1 MAESIFPKW
10 MSEIYSGAIAESV
23 IKYYDITIVAEEG
36 CIFMERIGK
45 IFKFMKEHG
54 LECIAIKDIY
64 TIRYLTGFTGDSSI
78 LYADDRVAVLI
89 TDGRYTEQARS
100 ELKYCRVM
108 EYKADHSNSIWE
120 TVAGLVGTNR
130 KMGFDGETYSY
141 DDAKALQTSLPETI
155 ELVSVSLRS
164 LRSVKDE
171 RELEC
176 LWQASKIADGAF
188 ERLLKEIKAGMT
200 EKELAARLEYY
211 MRSLGSEGVSFDT
224 IVASGHRSALPHGA
238 PTDKVIEVGDFVTF
252 DFGAMYNGYH
262 SDTTRTVVM
271 GMANS
276 WHREIYTVVQ
286 EAQYRGM
293 KAAKPGI
300 TGKELDAE
308 IRGYL
313 ESRGYGKYFNH
324 GLGHG
329 VGLEIHELPNINS
342 RGDIPLEEGMV
353 FSIEPGVYIQGRG
366 GVRIE
371 DTVVLT
377 REGAHSLTTLK
388 KILTE
393 IV

>member
-1 MAESIFPKW
+1 
-10 MSEIYSGAIAESV
+10 
-23 IKYYDITIVAEEG
+23 
-36 CIFMERIGK
+36 MERIGR
-45 IFKFMKEHG
+45 IFKFMKENA
-54 LECIAIKDIY
+54 LECIVIKDVY

-78 LYADDRVAVLI
+78 LYADDRIAVLI
-89 TDGRYTEQARS
+89 TDGRYTDQARS
-100 ELKYCRVM
+100 ELKYCRVL
-108 EYKADHSNSIWE
+108 EYTAEHNNSIWE
-120 TVAGLVGTNR
+120 AVAKLAGAHL
-130 KMGFDGETYSY
+130 KIGFDGNVFSY
-141 DDAKALQTSLPETI
+141 EDARALREQLPETAEMI
-155 ELVSVSLRS
+155 SVDLRG
-164 LRSVKDE
+164 LRLVKDE
-171 RELEC
+171 RELES
-176 LWQASKIADGAF
+176 LWQAHKIADAAF
-188 ERLLKEIKAGMT
+188 ERLLKEIKSGMT

-238 PTDKVIEVGDFVTF
+238 PTDKAIEVGDFVTF

-262 SDTTRTVVM
+262 SDTTRTIVM

-293 KAAKPGI
+293 KAARPGI

-308 IRGYL
+308 IREYI
-313 ESRGYGKYFNH
+313 ESRGYGRYFTH

-329 VGLEIHELPNINS
+329 VGLEIHELPNINK
-342 RGDIPLEEGMV
+342 RGDIKLQEGMV
-353 FSIEPGVYIQGRG
+353 FSIEPGIYIQGRG

-377 REGAHSLTTLK
+377 REGARSLTALK
-388 KILTE
+388 KTLTE

>member
-1 MAESIFPKW
+1 
-10 MSEIYSGAIAESV
+10 
-23 IKYYDITIVAEEG
+23 
-36 CIFMERIGK
+36 MERIGK

-130 KMGFDGETYSY
+130 KLGFDGEAYSY
-141 DDAKALQTSLPETI
+141 EDAKALKTSLPETI

-211 MRSLGSEGVSFDT
+211 MRSLGSEG
-224 IVASGHRSALPHGA
+224 
-238 PTDKVIEVGDFVTF
+238 
-252 DFGAMYNGYH
+252 
-262 SDTTRTVVM
+262 
-271 GMANS
+271 
-276 WHREIYTVVQ
+276 
-286 EAQYRGM
+286 
-293 KAAKPGI
+293 
-300 TGKELDAE
+300 
-308 IRGYL
+308 
-313 ESRGYGKYFNH
+313 
-324 GLGHG
+324 
-329 VGLEIHELPNINS
+329 
-342 RGDIPLEEGMV
+342 
-353 FSIEPGVYIQGRG
+353 
-366 GVRIE
+366 
-371 DTVVLT
+371 
-377 REGAHSLTTLK
+377 
-388 KILTE
+388 
-393 IV
+393 

>member
-1 MAESIFPKW
+1 
-10 MSEIYSGAIAESV
+10 
-23 IKYYDITIVAEEG
+23 
-36 CIFMERIGK
+36 MERIGK
-45 IFKFMKEHG
+45 IFKFMKEHD
-54 LECIAIKDIY
+54 LPCIAIKDVY
-64 TIRYLTGFTGDSSI
+64 TIRYLTGFTGDSGI
-78 LYADDRVAVLI
+78 LYADDRIAVLV
-89 TDGRYTEQARS
+89 TDGRYVDQARS
-100 ELKYCRVM
+100 ELKYCRVQ
-108 EYKADHSNSIWE
+108 EYRGNIWE
-120 TVAGLVGTNR
+120 TVAGLAGAHQ
-130 KMGFDGETYSY
+130 KIGFDGDAYTYEE
-141 DDAKALQTSLPETI
+141 AKALKAVLPETTEMI
-155 ELVSVSLRS
+155 SVGLRV
-164 LRSVKDE
+164 LRLIKDE
-171 RELEC
+171 RELEN

-238 PTDKVIEVGDFVTF
+238 PTDKVVEVGDFVTF

-293 KAAKPGI
+293 KAARPGI

-308 IRGYL
+308 IRDYI
-313 ESRGYGKYFNH
+313 ESRGYGRYFTH

-342 RGDIPLEEGMV
+342 KSDIPLQEGMV

-377 REGAHSLTTLK
+377 KEGVHSLTTLK
-388 KILTE
+388 KTLTE

>member
-1 MAESIFPKW
+1 
-10 MSEIYSGAIAESV
+10 
-23 IKYYDITIVAEEG
+23 
-36 CIFMERIGK
+36 
-45 IFKFMKEHG
+45 MKEHD
-54 LECIAIKDIY
+54 LPCIAIKDVC
-64 TIRYLTGFTGDSSI
+64 TIRYLTGFTGDSGI
-78 LYADDRVAVLI
+78 LYADDRIAVLV
-89 TDGRYTEQARS
+89 TDGRYTDQARS
-100 ELKYCRVM
+100 ELKYCRVQ
-108 EYKADHSNSIWE
+108 EYKGNIWE
-120 TVAGLVGTNR
+120 SVAQLAGAHQKL
-130 KMGFDGETYSY
+130 GFDGDAYTYE
-141 DDAKALQTSLPETI
+141 DAGALRKVLPDTTEM
-155 ELVSVSLRS
+155 VSVSLRG
-164 LRSVKDE
+164 LRLVKDE
-171 RELEC
+171 RELEN
-176 LWQASKIADGAF
+176 LWQAAKIADGAF

-238 PTDKVIEVGDFVTF
+238 PTDKILEVGDFVTF
-252 DFGAMYNGYH
+252 DFGALYNGYH

-293 KAAKPGI
+293 KAARPGI
-300 TGKELDAE
+300 TGQELDKE
-308 IRGYL
+308 IRDYI
-313 ESRGYGKYFNH
+313 ESRGYGKYFTH

-342 RGDIPLEEGMV
+342 KGDTVLQEGMV

-377 REGAHSLTTLK
+377 KEGAHSLTTLK
-388 KILTE
+388 KTLTE

>member
-1 MAESIFPKW
+1 
-10 MSEIYSGAIAESV
+10 
-23 IKYYDITIVAEEG
+23 
-36 CIFMERIGK
+36 MERIGR
-45 IFKFMKEHG
+45 IFKFMKEHD
-54 LECIAIKDIY
+54 LPCIAIKDIC

-78 LYADDRVAVLI
+78 LYADDRIAVLV
-89 TDGRYTEQARS
+89 TDGRYTDQARS
-100 ELKYCRVM
+100 ELKYCRVK
-108 EYKADHSNSIWE
+108 EYKGNIWE
-120 TVAGLVGTNR
+120 TVAQLAGAHQKV
-130 KMGFDGETYSY
+130 GFDGDAYTYE
-141 DDAKALQTSLPETI
+141 DARALQKALPNTI
-155 ELVSVSLRS
+155 EMVSVSLRA
-164 LRSVKDE
+164 LRLIKDE
-171 RELEC
+171 RELEN
-176 LWQASKIADGAF
+176 LWQAAKIADGAF

-238 PTDKVIEVGDFVTF
+238 PTDKIIEVGDFVTF
-252 DFGAMYNGYH
+252 DFGALYNGYH
-262 SDTTRTVVM
+262 SDITRTVVM

-276 WHREIYTVVQ
+276 WHRELYTVVQ

-293 KAAKPGI
+293 KAARPGI
-300 TGKELDAE
+300 TGQELDKE
-308 IRGYL
+308 IRDYI
-313 ESRGYGKYFNH
+313 ESRGYGKYFTH

-342 RGDIPLEEGMV
+342 KGDIVLQEGMV

-377 REGAHSLTTLK
+377 KEGAHSLTTLK
-388 KILTE
+388 KTLTE

>member
-1 MAESIFPKW
+1 
-10 MSEIYSGAIAESV
+10 
-23 IKYYDITIVAEEG
+23 
-36 CIFMERIGK
+36 MERIGR
-45 IFKFMKEHG
+45 IFKFMKEHD
-54 LECIAIKDIY
+54 LPCIAVKDVY
-64 TIRYLTGFTGDSSI
+64 TIRYLTGFTGDSGI
-78 LYADDRVAVLI
+78 LYADDRIAVLL
-89 TDGRYTEQARS
+89 TDGRYIDQARS
-100 ELKYCRVM
+100 ELKYCRVQ
-108 EYKADHSNSIWE
+108 EYKGSIWE
-120 TVAGLVGTNR
+120 TVKGLAENHQ
-130 KMGFDGETYSY
+130 KIGFDGDAFSY
-141 DDAKALQTSLPETI
+141 EEAEAMKASLPETM
-155 ELVSVSLRS
+155 EMVSISLRT
-164 LRSVKDE
+164 LRLIKDE
-171 RELEC
+171 RELES

-188 ERLLKEIKAGMT
+188 ERLLKELKAGMT

-211 MRSLGSEGVSFDT
+211 MRSLGSEGVSLGT

-238 PTDKVIEVGDFVTF
+238 PTDKVVEVGDLVTF

-262 SDTTRTVVM
+262 SDTTRTIVM

-308 IRGYL
+308 IREYID
-313 ESRGYGKYFNH
+313 SRGYGRYFTH

-342 RGDIPLEEGMV
+342 KGDIVLKEGMV

-377 REGAHSLTTLK
+377 KEGAHSLTTLK
-388 KILTE
+388 KTLTE

>member
-1 MAESIFPKW
+1 
-10 MSEIYSGAIAESV
+10 
-23 IKYYDITIVAEEG
+23 
-36 CIFMERIGK
+36 MERIGK
-45 IFKFMKEHG
+45 IFKFMKAHD
-54 LECIAIKDIY
+54 LPCIAIKDVH
-64 TIRYLTGFTGDSSI
+64 TIRYLTGYTGDSSI
-78 LYADDRVAVLI
+78 LFADDRIAVLL
-89 TDGRYTEQARS
+89 TDGRYIDQARS
-100 ELKYCRVM
+100 ELKYCRVQ
-108 EYKADHSNSIWE
+108 EYKGNIWE
-120 TVAGLVGTNR
+120 TVASLAAAHR
-130 KMGFDGETYSY
+130 KIGFDGDAYSY
-141 DDAKALQTSLPETI
+141 EDAKALKAALPETA
-155 ELVSVSLRS
+155 ETVSVSLRA
-164 LRSVKDE
+164 LRLIKDE
-171 RELEC
+171 RELEN

-238 PTDKVIEVGDFVTF
+238 PTDKALEVGDFVTF

-262 SDTTRTVVM
+262 SDTTRTIVM

-308 IRGYL
+308 IRGYI
-313 ESRGYGKYFNH
+313 ESRGYGRYFTH

-329 VGLEIHELPNINS
+329 VGLEIHEMPNVNS

-353 FSIEPGVYIQGRG
+353 FSIEPGIYIQGRG

-377 REGAHSLTTLK
+377 KEGVHSLTALK
-388 KILTE
+388 KTLTE

>member
-1 MAESIFPKW
+1 
-10 MSEIYSGAIAESV
+10 
-23 IKYYDITIVAEEG
+23 
-36 CIFMERIGK
+36 MERIGR
-45 IFKFMKEHG
+45 IFKFMKEHD
-54 LECIAIKDIY
+54 LPCIAIKDIY
-64 TIRYLTGFTGDSSI
+64 TIRYLTGFTGDSGI
-78 LYADDRVAVLI
+78 LYADDRIAVLV
-89 TDGRYTEQARS
+89 TDGRYIDQARS
-100 ELKYCRVM
+100 EMKYCRVQ
-108 EYKADHSNSIWE
+108 EYKGNIWE
-120 TVAGLVGTNR
+120 ALAGLIGSHQ
-130 KMGFDGETYSY
+130 KIGFDGDAFTYE
-141 DDAKALQTSLPETI
+141 DARALKAALPETT
-155 ELVSVSLRS
+155 ELASVSLLA
-164 LRSVKDE
+164 LRLVKDE
-171 RELEC
+171 RELEN

-238 PTDKVIEVGDFVTF
+238 PTDKVVEVGDFVTF

-262 SDTTRTVVM
+262 SDTTRTIVM

-308 IRGYL
+308 IRDYI
-313 ESRGYGKYFNH
+313 ESRGYGRYFTH

-342 RGDIPLEEGMV
+342 RGDIALQEGMV

-377 REGAHSLTTLK
+377 KEGAHSLTTLK
-388 KILTE
+388 KTLME

>member
-1 MAESIFPKW
+1 
-10 MSEIYSGAIAESV
+10 
-23 IKYYDITIVAEEG
+23 
-36 CIFMERIGK
+36 MERIGR
-45 IFKFMKEHG
+45 IFKFMKEQG
-54 LECIAIKDIY
+54 LPCIAIKDVY
-64 TIRYLTGFTGDSSI
+64 TIRYLTGFTGDSGI
-78 LYADDRVAVLI
+78 LYADDRIAVLV
-89 TDGRYTEQARS
+89 TDGRYVDQARS
-100 ELKYCRVM
+100 ELKYCRVQ
-108 EYKADHSNSIWE
+108 EYKGNIWE
-120 TVAGLVGTNR
+120 TVAGLAGAHQR
-130 KMGFDGETYSY
+130 IGFDGDAYTYE
-141 DDAKALQTSLPETI
+141 DARALKAVLPETTEMI
-155 ELVSVSLRS
+155 SVGLRA
-164 LRSVKDE
+164 LRLIKDE
-171 RELEC
+171 RELEN

-238 PTDKVIEVGDFVTF
+238 PTDKVVEVGDFVTF

-293 KAAKPGI
+293 KAARPGI

-308 IRGYL
+308 IRAYI
-313 ESRGYGKYFNH
+313 ESRGYGRYFTH

-342 RGDIPLEEGMV
+342 KSDIPLQEGMV

-377 REGAHSLTTLK
+377 KEGVHSLTALK
-388 KILTE
+388 KTLTE

>member
-1 MAESIFPKW
+1 
-10 MSEIYSGAIAESV
+10 
-23 IKYYDITIVAEEG
+23 
-36 CIFMERIGK
+36 
-45 IFKFMKEHG
+45 MKEHD
-54 LECIAIKDIY
+54 LPCIAIKDVY
-64 TIRYLTGFTGDSSI
+64 TIRYLTGFTGDSGI
-78 LYADDRVAVLI
+78 LYADDRIAVLV
-89 TDGRYTEQARS
+89 TDGRYIDQARS
-100 ELKYCRVM
+100 ELKYCRVQ
-108 EYKADHSNSIWE
+108 EYKENIWE
-120 TVAGLVGTNR
+120 TVAGLAGNHQ
-130 KMGFDGETYSY
+130 KIGFDGEAFTYAE
-141 DDAKALQTSLPETI
+141 AKALKAALPETMEMI
-155 ELVSVSLRS
+155 SISLRI
-164 LRSVKDE
+164 LRLIKDE
-171 RELEC
+171 RELEN

-188 ERLLKEIKAGMT
+188 ERLLKELKAGMT

-238 PTDKVIEVGDFVTF
+238 PTNKVVEVGDFVTF

-262 SDTTRTVVM
+262 SDTTRTIVM

-286 EAQYRGM
+286 EAQYRGL

-308 IRGYL
+308 IRDYI
-313 ESRGYGKYFNH
+313 ESRGYGRYFTH

-329 VGLEIHELPNINS
+329 VGLEIHELPSINS
-342 RGDIPLEEGMV
+342 KGDIPLQEGMV

-377 REGAHSLTTLK
+377 KEGAHSLTTLK
-388 KILTE
+388 KNLTE

>member
-1 MAESIFPKW
+1 
-10 MSEIYSGAIAESV
+10 
-23 IKYYDITIVAEEG
+23 
-36 CIFMERIGK
+36 MERIGR

-54 LECIAIKDIY
+54 LECIAVKDPY
-64 TIRYLTGFTGDSSI
+64 TIRYLTGFTGDSGL
-78 LYADDRVAVLI
+78 LYADDRIAVLL

-100 ELKYCRVM
+100 ELKYCRVL
-108 EYKADHSNSIWE
+108 EYKPGNDNSIWE
-120 TVAGLVGTNR
+120 AVAGLVGSH
-130 KMGFDGETYSY
+130 KKFGFDGNIFSFE
-141 DDAKALQTSLPETI
+141 DAGALQKLLPETA
-155 ELVSVSLRS
+155 EMVSVNLRG
-164 LRSVKDE
+164 LRMVKDE
-171 RELEC
+171 RELES
-176 LWQASKIADGAF
+176 LWQAHKIADGAF
-188 ERLLKEIKAGMT
+188 EQLLKEIKSGMT

-238 PTDKVIEVGDFVTF
+238 PTDKAVEVGDFVTF
-252 DFGAMYNGYH
+252 DFGAVYNGYH

-276 WHREIYTVVQ
+276 WHREVYTVVQ
-286 EAQYRGM
+286 EAQYRGL

-308 IRGYL
+308 IRKYV

-342 RGDIPLEEGMV
+342 RGDTVLQEGMV
-353 FSIEPGVYIQGRG
+353 FSIEPGVYIPGRG

-377 REGAHSLTTLK
+377 KEGAHSLTALK
-388 KILTE
+388 KTLTE

>member
-1 MAESIFPKW
+1 
-10 MSEIYSGAIAESV
+10 
-23 IKYYDITIVAEEG
+23 
-36 CIFMERIGK
+36 MERIGK
-45 IFKFMKEHG
+45 IFKFMKEHD
-54 LECIAIKDIY
+54 LPCITIKDVY

-78 LYADDRVAVLI
+78 LYADDRIAVLV
-89 TDGRYTEQARS
+89 TDGRYIDQARS
-100 ELKYCRVM
+100 ELKYCRVQ
-108 EYKADHSNSIWE
+108 EYKGNIWE
-120 TVAGLVGTNR
+120 TIAELAGAHQKV
-130 KMGFDGETYSY
+130 GFDGDAFSY
-141 DDAKALQTSLPETI
+141 EDAKALQAALAATVEM
-155 ELVSVSLRS
+155 VSVSLRT
-164 LRSVKDE
+164 LRLIKDE
-171 RELEC
+171 RELES

-238 PTDKVIEVGDFVTF
+238 PTDKVVEVGDFVTF

-262 SDTTRTVVM
+262 SDTTRTIVM

-308 IRGYL
+308 IRDYI
-313 ESRGYGKYFNH
+313 ESRGYGRYFTH

-329 VGLEIHELPNINS
+329 VSLEIHELPNINS
-342 RGDIPLEEGMV
+342 KGDIPLQEGMV
-353 FSIEPGVYIQGRG
+353 FSIEPGIYIQGRG

-371 DTVVLT
+371 DSVVLT
-377 REGAHSLTTLK
+377 KEGAHSLTTLK
-388 KILTE
+388 KTLME

>member
-1 MAESIFPKW
+1 
-10 MSEIYSGAIAESV
+10 
-23 IKYYDITIVAEEG
+23 
-36 CIFMERIGK
+36 MERIGR

-54 LECIAIKDIY
+54 LECIAIKDVY

-78 LYADDRVAVLI
+78 LYADDRIAVLV
-89 TDGRYTEQARS
+89 TDGRYTDQARS
-100 ELKYCRVM
+100 ELKYCRVL
-108 EYKADHSNSIWE
+108 EYKAENNSSIWE
-120 TVAGLVGTNR
+120 AVGKLAAGHQ
-130 KMGFDGETYSY
+130 KIGFDGNVFTYEE
-141 DDAKALQTSLPETI
+141 AKAFKAALPETA
-155 ELVSVSLRS
+155 EMVSVNLRG
-164 LRSVKDE
+164 LRLVKDE
-171 RELEC
+171 RELEY
-176 LWQASKIADGAF
+176 LWQAHKIADAAF
-188 ERLLKEIKAGMT
+188 ERLLKELKAGMT

-238 PTDKVIEVGDFVTF
+238 PTDKVVEVGDFVTF
-252 DFGAMYNGYH
+252 DFGALYQGYH

-276 WHREIYTVVQ
+276 WHRELYTVVQ
-286 EAQYRGM
+286 EAQYRGL

-308 IRGYL
+308 IREYI

-342 RGDIPLEEGMV
+342 RGDIVLQEGMV

-377 REGAHSLTTLK
+377 KEGAHSLTALK
-388 KILTE
+388 KTLTE

>member
-1 MAESIFPKW
+1 
-10 MSEIYSGAIAESV
+10 
-23 IKYYDITIVAEEG
+23 
-36 CIFMERIGK
+36 MERIGK
-45 IFKFMKEHG
+45 IFKFMKEHD
-54 LECIAIKDIY
+54 LPCITIKDVY

-78 LYADDRVAVLI
+78 LYADDRIAVLV
-89 TDGRYTEQARS
+89 TDGRYIDQARS
-100 ELKYCRVM
+100 ELKYCRVQ
-108 EYKADHSNSIWE
+108 EYKGNIWE
-120 TVAGLVGTNR
+120 TIAELAGAHQKV
-130 KMGFDGETYSY
+130 GFDGDAFSY
-141 DDAKALQTSLPETI
+141 EDAKALQAALTATVEM
-155 ELVSVSLRS
+155 VSVSLRT
-164 LRSVKDE
+164 LRLIKDE
-171 RELEC
+171 RELES

-238 PTDKVIEVGDFVTF
+238 PTDKVVEVGDFVTF

-262 SDTTRTVVM
+262 SDTTRTIVM

-308 IRGYL
+308 IRDYI
-313 ESRGYGKYFNH
+313 ESRGYGRYFTH

-329 VGLEIHELPNINS
+329 VGLEIHVLPNINS
-342 RGDIPLEEGMV
+342 KGDIPLQEGMV
-353 FSIEPGVYIQGRG
+353 FSIEPGIYIQGRG

-377 REGAHSLTTLK
+377 KEGAHSLTTLK
-388 KILTE
+388 KTLME

>member
-1 MAESIFPKW
+1 
-10 MSEIYSGAIAESV
+10 
-23 IKYYDITIVAEEG
+23 
-36 CIFMERIGK
+36 MERIGR

-54 LECIAIKDIY
+54 LPCIAIKDVY

-78 LYADDRVAVLI
+78 LYADDRIAVLV
-89 TDGRYTEQARS
+89 TDGRYTDQARS
-100 ELKYCRVM
+100 ELKYCRVQ
-108 EYKADHSNSIWE
+108 EYKENIWK
-120 TVAGLVGTNR
+120 TVAQLVGSHQ
-130 KMGFDGETYSY
+130 KVGFDG
-141 DDAKALQTSLPETI
+141 DAYTFEEFKAMQKALPDTAEM
-155 ELVSVSLRS
+155 VSVSLRE
-164 LRSVKDE
+164 LRIIKDE
-171 RELEC
+171 RELEN

-188 ERLLKEIKAGMT
+188 ERLLKEITAGMT

-238 PTDKVIEVGDFVTF
+238 PTDKVVEVGDFVTF
-252 DFGAMYNGYH
+252 DFGALYNGYH

-300 TGKELDAE
+300 TGKELDEE
-308 IRGYL
+308 IRSYID
-313 ESRGYGKYFNH
+313 SRGYGKYFTH

-329 VGLEIHELPNINS
+329 VGLEIHELPNINK
-342 RGDIPLEEGMV
+342 RGDIVLQEGMV

-377 REGAHSLTTLK
+377 KEGARSLTTLK
-388 KILTE
+388 KTLTE

>member
-1 MAESIFPKW
+1 
-10 MSEIYSGAIAESV
+10 
-23 IKYYDITIVAEEG
+23 
-36 CIFMERIGK
+36 MERIGK
-45 IFKFMKEHG
+45 IFKFMKEHD
-54 LECIAIKDIY
+54 LPCIAIKDVY

-78 LYADDRVAVLI
+78 LYADDRIAVLV
-89 TDGRYTEQARS
+89 TDGRYIDQARS
-100 ELKYCRVM
+100 ELKYCRVQ
-108 EYKADHSNSIWE
+108 EYKGNIWE
-120 TVAGLVGTNR
+120 TIAELAGAHQKV
-130 KMGFDGETYSY
+130 GFDGDAFSY
-141 DDAKALQTSLPETI
+141 EDAKALQAALAAAVEM
-155 ELVSVSLRS
+155 VSVSLRT
-164 LRSVKDE
+164 LRLIKDE
-171 RELEC
+171 RELES

-238 PTDKVIEVGDFVTF
+238 PTDKVVEVGDFVTF

-262 SDTTRTVVM
+262 SDTTRTIVM

-308 IRGYL
+308 IRDYI
-313 ESRGYGKYFNH
+313 ESRGYGRYFTH

-342 RGDIPLEEGMV
+342 KGDIPLQEGMV
-353 FSIEPGVYIQGRG
+353 FSIEPGIYIQGRG

-377 REGAHSLTTLK
+377 KEGAHSLTTLK
-388 KILTE
+388 KTLME

>member
-1 MAESIFPKW
+1 
-10 MSEIYSGAIAESV
+10 
-23 IKYYDITIVAEEG
+23 
-36 CIFMERIGK
+36 MERMGR
-45 IFKFMKEHG
+45 IFKFMKEND
-54 LECIAIKDIY
+54 LECIAVKDIC

-78 LYADDRVAVLI
+78 LYADDRVAVLV
-89 TDGRYTEQARS
+89 TDGRYIEQARS
-100 ELKYCRVM
+100 ELKYCRVT
-108 EYKADHSNSIWE
+108 EHKGENGSSIWD
-120 TVAGLVGTNR
+120 TVAELAGKHI
-130 KMGFDGETYSY
+130 KMGFDGNAFSY
-141 DDAKALQTSLPETI
+141 EDAKALKEALPETA
-155 ELVSVSLRS
+155 ELVSVNLGGLRI
-164 LRSVKDE
+164 VKDE
-171 RELEC
+171 RELEY
-176 LWQASKIADGAF
+176 LWQAHKIADTAF
-188 ERLLKEIKAGMT
+188 EQMLKELKAGMT
-200 EKELAARLEYY
+200 EKEVAARLEYY
-211 MRSLGSEGVSFDT
+211 MRSLGSDGVSFDT

-238 PTDKVIEVGDFVTF
+238 PTDKVVEVGDFVTF
-252 DFGAMYNGYH
+252 DFGALYNGYH

-329 VGLEIHELPNINS
+329 VGLEIHELPSINS
-342 RGDIPLEEGMV
+342 RGDIPLQEGMV
-353 FSIEPGVYIQGRG
+353 FTIEPGVYIQGRG

-377 REGAHSLTTLK
+377 KEGAHSLTALK
-388 KILTE
+388 KTLTE

>member
-1 MAESIFPKW
+1 
-10 MSEIYSGAIAESV
+10 
-23 IKYYDITIVAEEG
+23 
-36 CIFMERIGK
+36 MERIGK

-54 LECIAIKDIY
+54 LECIAIKDIC

-89 TDGRYTEQARS
+89 TDGRYIEQARS
-100 ELKYCRVM
+100 ELKYCRVT
-108 EYKADHSNSIWE
+108 EYKTDNGNSIWNTLAE
-120 TVAGLVGTNR
+120 LVG
-130 KMGFDGETYSY
+130 KHQKIGFDGEVFSY
-141 DDAKALQTSLPETI
+141 EDAKALKELLPETAEMI
-155 ELVSVSLRS
+155 SVSLSS
-164 LRSVKDE
+164 LRLVKDE
-171 RELEC
+171 RELEY
-176 LWQASKIADGAF
+176 LWQAHKIADAAF
-188 ERLLKEIKAGMT
+188 ERLLKELKAGMT

-238 PTDKVIEVGDFVTF
+238 PTDKVVEVGDFVTF
-252 DFGAMYNGYH
+252 DFGALYKGYH

-276 WHREIYTVVQ
+276 WHREVYTVVQ

-308 IRGYL
+308 IREYI

-342 RGDIPLEEGMV
+342 RGDIELQEGMV

-377 REGAHSLTTLK
+377 KEGAHSLTALK
-388 KILTE
+388 KTLTE